1 VFCQIV
7 AGESPASIFYEDD
20 VALAF
25 MTIGPVTV
33 GHALIIP
40 KRHAAYLADLDED
53 TGCHL
58 WTIAQRTAA
67 AIRRSGLKCE
77 GINLFLADGEA
88 AGQEISHVHVHVFP
102 RYRGDPF
109 RAVRG
114 QERAAIEGRTRPSG
128 STDRVGLLSI
138 ETGRSEGWRI
148 AVATGGRRRS
158 SCPIAGITVEP
169 VCRAGWR
176 AACRIAQCL

>member
-1 VFCQIV
+1 VAECVFCQIV

-40 KRHAAYLADLDED
+40 RRHAAYLADLDED

-109 RAVRG
+109 RLSVDRSA
-114 QERAAIEGRTRPSG
+114 RPSREEL
-128 STDRVGLLSI
+128 DRVAQQIGSAYY
-138 ETGRSEGWRI
+138 RSRQ
-148 AVATGGRRRS
+148 GGRKD
-158 SCPIAGITVEP
+158 GE
-169 VCRAGWR
+169 
-176 AACRIAQCL
+176 